1 MNGLSKKLLLCFC
14 LCFCFTAVDAQ
25 YRIDQWTADDGLPQ
39 NSVYGIVQTR
49 DGYLWLATLDGLARF
64 DGVRFTVFNKSNSPG
79 IVNNRFVS
87 LFEAANGDLWA
98 GTEESGVVR
107 LHDGRFTHYAMGEAT
122 GEAAGVNW
130 IGDSGA
136 DGAVLA
142 LVGNEKTMRFAGG
155 EFRPFDGRANSAEN
169 VRSVPRQSVRA
180 YCNFRLPVNTFG
192 CYADGRWLDFSPA
205 PGEPEYKLRTAARDA
220 AGNFWLLTESH
231 ELVRVEN
238 GKTVRVYKTG
248 DGLPGIPL
256 DFVVGAKTSLVS
268 WDGRDSLLL
277 TDLETM
283 RSELLVKTPADLTP
297 TTGDIYPPFTENE
310 SPFRSSY
317 QDAEGNLWFGT
328 LRGGLYRARKQ
339 VVKTF
344 STAAGLT
351 DTNVYPIFENDDGSL
366 LIGTTNGL
374 FSFNGNRFAPVASAE
389 KFYVQAIGKDPAGR
403 IVVSE
408 LYHLY
413 VRQANGLIPFL
424 VEQFSVG
431 YGVYAVHTD
440 RENRF
445 WSGNEKG
452 LYRFGDGASA
462 TETFTTDN
470 GLAGNDVKTII
481 DAKSGGVWIGTYGG
495 LSLYR
500 DGKITSWTDKDGLPS
515 LTIRALYEDA
525 DSTLWIGTYDGG
537 LARFKDGK
545 FTAFNSKIGLYT
557 DEAFQILED
566 DNRNFWISSNHGI
579 YRVNKDEL
587 NEYADGKRQTIT
599 SVAYGKSDGMLNA
612 ECNGGRSPAGVKT
625 RDGRL
630 WFPTQDGVAMIDPR
644 EIKIN
649 SQPPPVVIESV
660 KVDDQLSEL
669 SASPNNSSRESRAL
683 NSNKSL
689 TDVQPSADAGNSN
702 LIINPNQQNFEIGYT
717 ALSFIN
723 SENLRFKYK
732 LEGLDNDWIDAGT
745 RRLAYF
751 SHVPPGEY
759 TFRVTA
765 ANSDGVWNE
774 QGATLKITVKPPFYR
789 TWWFAL
795 LAVLAVGMVVFLLYR
810 RRFKKL
816 EKERLA
822 QAEFS
827 RRLINA
833 HETERR
839 RIAAELHDS
848 IGQSLAMIKN
858 SAVFGS
864 KTVGSVTEAKEHLT
878 EISGASAQA
887 ISEVREIAY
896 NLRPFMLDRLGL
908 TKAISS
914 LLNKI
919 ADNSALKIVSEIE
932 NIDGIFESEA
942 EISVYRI
949 IQECLNN
956 IMKHSEA
963 SEVNVKIAKSERAV
977 LIKISDDGKGFD
989 AKNHDETNRTGGFGL
1004 IGISERVRILGGT
1017 MAIDSAVGVGTIVKI
1032 EIWRQK

>member
-1 MNGLSKKLLLCFC
+1 MPLLKKLFLVFYLCV
-14 LCFCFTAVDAQ
+14 CFIQQARAQ

-39 NSVYGIVQTR
+39 NSVYGIVQTH
-49 DGYLWLATLDGLARF
+49 DGYLLMATLDGLAQF
-64 DGVRFTVFNKSNSPG
+64 DGVKFTVFNKSNLPG

-87 LFEAANGDLWA
+87 LFEEAGGDLWA

-107 LHDGRFTHYAMGEAT
+107 LRKGRFTHYAMSDAT

-130 IGDSGA
+130 LGSAA

-142 LVGNEKTMRFAGG
+142 LAGNEKTMRFENS
-155 EFRPFDGRANSAEN
+155 EFRLLDERANAAEN
-169 VRSVPRQSVRA
+169 VRAVHRQSVRA
-180 YCNFRLPVNTFG
+180 YCNFRLPVNIFG
-192 CYADGRWLDFSPA
+192 CYADGRWFDFSPA

-220 AGNFWLLTESH
+220 DGNFWLLTESL

-238 GKTVRVYKTG
+238 GKTARVYKEG

-283 RSELLVKTPADLTP
+283 RSELLVKTPANLPP

-339 VVKTF
+339 AVKTF
-344 STAAGLT
+344 SSAEGLT
-351 DTNVYPIFENDDGSL
+351 DTNVYPIYETDDGSL
-366 LIGTTNGL
+366 LVGTTNGL
-374 FSFNGNRFAPVASAE
+374 FSFDGNRFAPVASAE
-389 KFYVQAIGKDPAGR
+389 KFYVQAIGRDPAGQ
-403 IVVSE
+403 IVISE

-413 VRQANGLIPFL
+413 VRQANNLIPFL
-424 VEQFSVG
+424 IEQFRVG
-431 YGVYAVHTD
+431 YGVYAIHTD
-440 RENRF
+440 RENRL
-445 WSGNEKG
+445 WVGNEKG
-452 LYRFGDGASA
+452 LYRFAGGASL
-462 TETFTTDN
+462 TETFTTEK

-481 DAKSGGVWIGTYGG
+481 DARDGGVWIGAYGG
-495 LSLYR
+495 LSHYR

-525 DSTLWIGTYDGG
+525 DGALWIGTYDGG
-537 LARFKDGK
+537 LTRFKDGK
-545 FTAFNSKIGLYT
+545 FTVYNSKIGLYT

-566 DNRNFWISSNHGI
+566 DNRNFWISSNRGI

-587 NEYADGKRQTIT
+587 NDYADDKRASIT
-599 SVAYGKSDGMLNA
+599 SVAYGKADGMLNA
-612 ECNGGRSPAGVKT
+612 ECNGGRSPAGIKT

-644 EIKIN
+644 DIKIN
-649 SQPPPVVIESV
+649 SQPPPVVIETV
-660 KVDDQLSEL
+660 KVDNQMAEPST
-669 SASPNNSSRESRAL
+669 SADSSDSKNRIS
-683 NSNKSL
+683 NSNESL
-689 TDVQPSADAGNSN
+689 TAVQPSAIADGAD
-702 LIINPNQQNFEIGYT
+702 LIVNPNQQSFEIGYT

-723 SENLRFKYK
+723 SENLRFKYR
-732 LEGLDNDWIDAGT
+732 LEGLDTDWVDAGT

-751 SHVPPGEY
+751 SHVPPGNY
-759 TFRVTA
+759 TFRVIA
-765 ANSDGVWNE
+765 ANADGVWNE
-774 QGATLKITVKPPFYR
+774 TGASLQIKVLPPFYR
-789 TWWFAL
+789 TWWFSIL
-795 LAVLAVGMVVFLLYR
+795 TVLAIGVVILLLYR
-810 RRFKKL
+810 RRINKL

-822 QAEFS
+822 QADFS
-827 RRLINA
+827 RRLLNA
-833 HETERR
+833 QETERR
-839 RIAAELHDS
+839 RVAAELHDS

-858 SAVFGS
+858 TAVFGRQ
-864 KTVGSVTEAKEHLT
+864 TVGNVAEAKEHLA

-887 ISEVREIAY
+887 IAEVREIAY

-908 TKAISS
+908 TKSISS

-919 ADNSALKIVSEIE
+919 ADNYQLKIHSEIE
-932 NIDGIFESEA
+932 NIDGAFESEA

-949 IQECLNN
+949 IQECFNN
-956 IMKHSEA
+956 ILKHSEA
-963 SEVNVKIAKSERAV
+963 REVKVKIAKSERAV
-977 LIKISDDGKGFD
+977 SILISDDGKGFD

-1017 MAIDSAVGVGTIVKI
+1017 TAIDSSVGDGTNVKI
-1032 EIWRQK
+1032 VIWRHK

>member
-1 MNGLSKKLLLCFC
+1 MTGLSKKLLLSVC
-14 LCFCFTAVDAQ
+14 LCFCLTVAARAQ
-25 YRIDQWTADDGLPQ
+25 YRIDQWTADAGLPQ
-39 NSVYGIVQTR
+39 NSVYGIVQTK

-64 DGVRFTVFNKSNSPG
+64 DGVRFTIFNKSNSPG
-79 IVNNRFVS
+79 IINNRFVS
-87 LFEAANGDLWA
+87 LFETRDGDLWA

-107 LHDGRFTHYAMGEAT
+107 LHNGRFTHYATGDAT

-130 IGDSGA
+130 IGGAA
-136 DGAVLA
+136 DGALTA

-155 EFRPFDGRANSAEN
+155 AFHPFDERANSVEN
-169 VRSVPRQSVRA
+169 VSSLPRQSVRA
-180 YCNFRLPVNTFG
+180 YCNFRLPTNSFG

-205 PGEPEYKLRTAARDA
+205 PGEPEYKLRTAARDRE
-220 AGNFWLLTESH
+220 GNFWLLTESR

-238 GKTVRVYKTG
+238 GKTVRVYRSG

-283 RSELLVKTPADLTP
+283 HSELLVKTPADLMP
-297 TTGDIYPPFTENE
+297 TTDDIYPPFTENE
-310 SPFRSSY
+310 SAFRSSY

-344 STAAGLT
+344 SSAEGLT
-351 DTNVYPIFENDDGSL
+351 DTNVYPIYETDDNSL
-366 LIGTTNGL
+366 LVGTTNGL
-374 FSFNGNRFAPVASAE
+374 FSFDGNRFAPVESAE
-389 KFYVQAIGKDPAGR
+389 KFYVQAIGRDPARR

-413 VRQANGLIPFL
+413 VRQANNLIPFL
-424 VEQFSVG
+424 VEQFPVG
-431 YGVYAVHTD
+431 YGVYAIHTD
-440 RENRF
+440 RENRL
-445 WSGNEKG
+445 WIGSSKG
-452 LYRFGDGASA
+452 LYRFGDDAD
-462 TETFTTDN
+462 TTFTTEN
-470 GLAGNDVKTII
+470 GLAGDDVKVII
-481 DAKSGGVWIGTYGG
+481 DAKQGGIWIGTYGG
-495 LSLYR
+495 LSRFQNGHL
-500 DGKITSWTDKDGLPS
+500 TSWTENDGLPS
-515 LTIRALYEDA
+515 RTIRALYEDA
-525 DSTLWIGTYDGG
+525 DGALWIGSYDGG

-545 FTAFNSKIGLYT
+545 FTAYSSKIGLYT

-579 YRVNKDEL
+579 YRVSKDEL
-587 NEYADGKRQTIT
+587 NDYADGKRSSIT

-612 ECNGGRSPAGVKT
+612 ECNGGRSPAGIKT

-644 EIKIN
+644 ELKIN
-649 SQPPPVVIESV
+649 EKPPPVVVESV
-660 KVDDQLSEL
+660 KIDNEDLSFKDANLE
-669 SASPNNSSRESRAL
+669 
-683 NSNKSL
+683 
-689 TDVQPSADAGNSN
+689 ADAEQSKIQNIKSDI
-702 LIINPNQQNFEIGYT
+702 LIEPSQQNFEIGYT

-723 SENLRFKYK
+723 SENLQFKYK
-732 LEGLDNDWIDAGT
+732 LEGLDSDWIDAGT
-745 RRLAYF
+745 RRLAYY

-774 QGATLKITVKPPFYR
+774 QGATLKITVISPFYR
-789 TWWFAL
+789 TW
-795 LAVLAVGMVVFLLYR
+795 VFLLASAAVGLFVIYWIYR
-810 RRFKKL
+810 RRVSQL
-816 EKERLA
+816 ERARRL
-822 QAEFS
+822 QEEFS

-833 HETERR
+833 NESDRR

-864 KTVGSVTEAKEHLT
+864 KTVSNVEEAKEHLA
-878 EISGASAQA
+878 EISSASAQA
-887 ISEVREIAY
+887 VSEVREIAY

-908 TKAISS
+908 TKSVSS

-932 NIDGIFESEA
+932 NIDGIFENEA

-949 IQECLNN
+949 VQECLNN
-956 IMKHSEA
+956 IMKHSSA
-963 SEVNVKIAKSERAV
+963 REVKVKITKTERGV
-977 LIKISDDGKGFD
+977 SIKISDDGKGFD
-989 AKNHDETNRTGGFGL
+989 RKNQTETQKSGGFGL
-1004 IGISERVRILGGT
+1004 IGMIERVRILGGT
-1017 MAIDSAVGVGTIVKI
+1017 LAIDSAIGEGTIVEI
-1032 EIWRQK
+1032 ELWKHK